1 MGDYAGISAV
11 EAVGQLGLHYT
22 EWLNQSTVVL
32 NDFGLLNEATATR
45 YITLLQS
52 TNTNTLELV
61 GCKLEGRVIGAYKPP
76 GLKIRQPLNIEPFEP
91 APTFYPVIVGM
102 VIFKVSGTEAAN
114 FTNYGQISFQN
125 GVIPAEQGI
134 ASVFSK
140 PDDMYAYQ
148 VFCLNGYLDSAKV
161 LIGWLNSFV
170 PMKLNFKDTVI
181 LAYRA
186 TDNWAGG
193 GQTVQNAVLAGNNL
207 YAASVSPI
215 LDQSGLGLTN
225 QMLVS
230 NAVKAYFAGTF
241 SYKAEELPSD
251 DPATQTR

>member
-1 MGDYAGISAV
+1 
-11 EAVGQLGLHYT
+11 
-22 EWLNQSTVVL
+22 
-32 NDFGLLNEATATR
+32 
-45 YITLLQS
+45 
-52 TNTNTLELV
+52 
-61 GCKLEGRVIGAYKPP
+61 
-76 GLKIRQPLNIEPFEP
+76 
-91 APTFYPVIVGM
+91 
-102 VIFKVSGTEAAN
+102 
-114 FTNYGQISFQN
+114 
-125 GVIPAEQGI
+125 
-134 ASVFSK
+134 
-140 PDDMYAYQ
+140 
-148 VFCLNGYLDSAKV
+148 
-161 LIGWLNSFV
+161 
-170 PMKLNFKDTVI
+170 MKLNFKDTVI